1 MTHLEKLKQD
11 LAELEV
17 RIHNA
22 IASDGNSI
30 TLTRDQLKEFAK
42 AVQTQTFEKVKN
54 QIEDLSIDISDHVT
68 LELDRLELEILV
80 ATDDVLSDIA
90 GELEMNPFEITDEDV
105 RSLLE
110 GIKIYGSL

>member
-1 MTHLEKLKQD
+1 MTHLEKLKQE

-17 RIHNA
+17 RIHSA
-22 IASDGNSI
+22 TASESDSI

-80 ATDDVLSDIA
+80 ATDDVLSDITSS
-90 GELEMNPFEITDEDV
+90 LSNPNEITDNDV